1 MKKFRIFPLFLLLC
15 LLLGILSPC
24 ALALEAPELNG
35 QAAILVD
42 LESGRV
48 LYGYHMDDERAPAS
62 LTKVMTVL
70 LALEAIGAGRAS
82 LEDMIV
88 AQDDCLEGLEE
99 DSSTSG
105 IVPGTQISMKDLLY
119 CAMLHSANEACN
131 IIGRYLGGSIAGFVE
146 QMNQKAA
153 QLGCRH
159 THFVNTN
166 GLPAEDHY
174 SSAYDQ
180 YLIFAAAMK
189 YPLFMEI
196 SNATS
201 YQAACSVVNNGE
213 PIVNS
218 NALINITS
226 IYSNGGLYLYE
237 GASGGK
243 TGYTRAAGYC
253 LISTAQRGGIRLL
266 AVVMGCDGALNAQ
279 IEDYYNFIDSR
290 TLYDW
295 AFDNFSYQTLL
306 STSEVVERVSVDLAE
321 GDGLAMLR
329 PEEDI
334 TVLLPN
340 GVQESDLRRE
350 VVLYSDEL
358 RAPLA
363 AGTVLG
369 EVRISIGSTV
379 YGTSRLVN
387 SSAIELSR
395 SAYLMQRLSEILHKG
410 WVIALLCVL
419 AFFLL
424 LYIILITRYR
434 RLRRMHLRERRRA
447 EKRRREEELARR
459 RAGISYTRAD
469 PDDRYAFGT
478 DVSSLFDDDQDL

>member
-1 MKKFRIFPLFLLLC
+1 MKKFRIFPLLLLLC
-15 LLLGILSPC
+15 LLLGAVSPC
-24 ALALEAPELNG
+24 AWALEAPELNG

-42 LESGRV
+42 LDGGRV

-70 LALEAIGAGRAS
+70 LALEAISAGRAT
-82 LEDMIV
+82 LDDMVV
-88 AQDDCLEGLEE
+88 AQDDCLQGLEE

-131 IIGRYLGGSIAGFVE
+131 IIGRYLAGSISGFID
-146 QMNQKAA
+146 QMNQKAE
-153 QLGCRH
+153 QLGCKH

-174 SSAYDQ
+174 SSAFDQ

-196 SNATS
+196 ANTTS
-201 YQAACSVVNNGE
+201 YQAACAVVNNGE

-226 IYSNGGLYLYE
+226 IYSNGGRYLYE

-306 STSEVVERVSVDLAE
+306 STSEVVERVEVDLAE
-321 GDGLAMLR
+321 GDGMAMLR
-329 PEEDI
+329 PAEDI

-340 GVQESDLRRE
+340 GISEDELRRE
-350 VVLYSDEL
+350 VVLYNDNL
-358 RAPLA
+358 RAPIP

-379 YGTSRLVN
+379 YGTAKLVN
-387 SSAIELSR
+387 GSDVELSR
-395 SAYLMQRLSEILHKG
+395 NAFLAQRLGEILQKP
-410 WVIALLCVL
+410 WVITLMCVL
-419 AFFLL
+419 AVFLL
-424 LYIILITRYR
+424 LYIVLITRYR
-434 RLRRMHLRERRRA
+434 RLRRKHLRERRRA

-459 RAGISYTRAD
+459 KAGITYSRVD
-469 PDDRYAFGT
+469 PEERYDFGS
-478 DVSSLFDDDQDL
+478 DVSALFDDEDP